1 MNISFDLYNISF
13 IVLLAVSAWLAW
25 CISVADWRRRIIPD
39 AYLFPL
45 LLIGLIIIAFFPW
58 FTGIGDAVIAAV
70 CGYALAAIIGYL
82 FDITKTKNHKHSV
95 VAPIGM
101 GDIKLISVG
110 GIWLGTF
117 GLALALVIACVSGM
131 VWGYIKRQKYIPLAP
146 FFIGGGIL
154 SLIINTFLL

>member
-25 CISVADWRRRIIPD
+25 RISVADWRRRIIPD

-70 CGYALAAIIGYL
+70 CGYTLAAIIGYL

-95 VAPIGM
+95 VVPIGM

-131 VWGYIKRQKYIPLAP
+131 LWGYIKRQKYIPLAP

>member
-1 MNISFDLYNISF
+1 MNISFDLYNIF
-13 IVLLAVSAWLAW
+13 FCVLGLIAAW
-25 CISVADWRRRIIPD
+25 CAWRISVADWRRRIIPD
-39 AYLFPL
+39 AYLFPM
-45 LLIGLIIIAFFPW
+45 LLIGLIIVVFFPW
-58 FTGIGDAVIAAV
+58 ITGVSDAVIAAV

-82 FDITKTKNHKHSV
+82 FDITKTKHHKHSV

-131 VWGYIKRQKYIPLAP
+131 LWGYIKHQKFIPLAP

-154 SLIINTFLL
+154 SLIINAFLL

>member
-25 CISVADWRRRIIPD
+25 RISVADWRRRIIPD

>member
-25 CISVADWRRRIIPD
+25 RISVADWRRRIIPD

-70 CGYALAAIIGYL
+70 CGYTLAAIIGYL

-131 VWGYIKRQKYIPLAP
+131 LWGYIKRQKYIPLAP

>member
-25 CISVADWRRRIIPD
+25 RISVADWRRRIIPD

-70 CGYALAAIIGYL
+70 CGYTLAAIIGYL

>member
-25 CISVADWRRRIIPD
+25 RISVADWRRRIIPD

-70 CGYALAAIIGYL
+70 CGYTLAAIIGYL
-82 FDITKTKNHKHSV
+82 FDITKTKNHKNSV
-95 VAPIGM
+95 VAPFVM
-101 GDIKLISVG
+101 G
-110 GIWLGTF
+110 
-117 GLALALVIACVSGM
+117 
-131 VWGYIKRQKYIPLAP
+131 
-146 FFIGGGIL
+146 
-154 SLIINTFLL
+154 